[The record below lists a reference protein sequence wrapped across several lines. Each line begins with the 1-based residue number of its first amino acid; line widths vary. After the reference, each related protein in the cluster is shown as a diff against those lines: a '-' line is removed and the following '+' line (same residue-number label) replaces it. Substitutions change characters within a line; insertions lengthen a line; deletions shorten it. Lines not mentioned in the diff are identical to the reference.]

1 MFPRTHRRYVCLLT
15 SFIEFNLILK
25 SIPPPGQLD
34 PLRSAIEL
42 DLALGAVDCNVNFD
56 RTPLLSPL
64 CALPHLL
71 TSPPPSAAAKE
82 HFLYFNANCVVVI
95 TEYWSPNHLHHQ

>member
-1 MFPRTHRRYVCLLT
+1 MQLCVLFPCNVTEV
-15 SFIEFNLILK
+15 LK
-25 SIPPPGQLD
+25 SIPPPGQPA
-34 PLRSAIEL
+34 PLRSAIDL
-42 DLALGAVDCNVNFD
+42 DLALGAMDFNVNFD

-64 CALPHLL
+64 CALPYLL

>member
-25 SIPPPGQLD
+25 SIPPPGQLAS
-34 PLRSAIEL
+34 LRSAIDL
-42 DLALGAVDCNVNFD
+42 DLALGAVDSNVIFD
-56 RTPLLSPL
+56 RTQLLSPL

-82 HFLYFNANCVVVI
+82 HFLYFNTNCVVVI
-95 TEYWSPNHLHHQ
+95 TEY